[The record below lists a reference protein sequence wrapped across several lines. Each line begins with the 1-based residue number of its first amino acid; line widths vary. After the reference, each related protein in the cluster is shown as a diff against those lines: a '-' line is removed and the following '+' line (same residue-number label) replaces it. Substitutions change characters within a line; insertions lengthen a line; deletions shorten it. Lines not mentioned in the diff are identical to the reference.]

1 MTIDSKHWLATEHDD
16 GNVHVVPLDDERVHV
31 FTIGCECQPEIE
43 PKFLEGEMVGMLVGH
58 NAWDRRELHE
68 PGPAW

>member
-1 MTIDSKHWLATEHDD
+1 MTTDSKQWLTTEHDD
-16 GNVHVVPLDDERVHV
+16 GNVHVVPLDDERIHT
-31 FTIGCECQPEIE
+31 FTTECECKPRTEVVTTDA
-43 PKFLEGEMVGMLVGH
+43 LLVSH